1 MSRIKN
7 SETILRI
14 KGIKARVKYYKET
27 IKRPQT
33 TWIAMKI
40 QFFESWLN
48 EAELELLKQQDILT
62 KRLL

>member
-7 SETILRI
+7 SETTLRI
-14 KGIKARVKYYKET
+14 KGIKARMKYYKEA

-33 TWIAMKI
+33 TWIAMN
-40 QFFESWLN
+40 QLFESWLN